1 MSNALTRRPT
11 MLAAAA
17 VLLAMSAVVM
27 VTGTHAAGAAISWSA
42 ANPPLP
48 ADAVPGQG
56 VTLLASSCPADGWCV
71 AVGDYLA
78 QTPTTTYEAGLIES
92 ESGGTWTATE
102 SPLPTSAGADPQALL
117 EAVSCPSVGSCVAT
131 GRYVDASGATQ
142 GLVEQLSNSAWSATT
157 AVLPPGAVT
166 AGTGEYTEL
175 TQAACTSVGSC
186 TALGVYTPSGGPEQG
201 LIESQ
206 SGGGGWS
213 AIAAPLPTLASGSQ
227 FFGLSCPAAGACV
240 ATGMYEVAGIDSGLV
255 ETQSG
260 TAWSA
265 STLPLP
271 AGASPEATIANDDL
285 AVSCSSP
292 GTCTVAGTTFDGNYE
307 GVLDTLSGGT
317 WKALSAPVPGG
328 QSSPDVQL
336 SSVSCGPLGTCE
348 AVGLA
353 TVNGASEGLVES
365 LSGGTWNATQ
375 APVPAGY
382 DPNAGIAVLNVACP
396 TDGNCAAVGQSDDN
410 GVVNG
415 LIWNLSSGT
424 WTATATPLPGDAV
437 PGADPLF
444 APVTCPA
451 VGACIAVGTYF
462 GANGREGVV
471 ETDPSLAAT
480 TTKVSMQPVAGGD
493 LYSATVSGSTPP
505 TGSVVFFDGLGLL
518 CSATVS
524 NGSAS
529 CSGPAPVDATVV
541 GSYSGNAVSA
551 PSWGSAVNAGV
562 PAAIY
567 ATGYGW
573 MQSTIMCMLFPF
585 TLQARVVNAAGGGIP
600 GVEVTFTVPATADT
614 AVVWG
619 GNTAVSNSAGVATS
633 NIVWASCKKGS
644 YTVSA
649 TAPAVPGSATFFLTN
664 AK

>member
-11 MLAAAA
+11 LLAAAT
-17 VLLAMSAVVM
+17 VLLAMSGVV
-27 VTGTHAAGAAISWSA
+27 VTAGAHAAGAAISWSA

-78 QTPTTTYEAGLIES
+78 QNATTTWEAGLIES
-92 ESGGTWTATE
+92 ESGSTWTATE
-102 SPLPTSAGADPQALL
+102 APLPTSAGADPQALL

-157 AVLPPGAVT
+157 AVLPPGAAT
-166 AGTGEYTEL
+166 GGTGAYAEL
-175 TQAACTSVGSC
+175 TQAVCTGVGACTAV
-186 TALGVYTPSGGPEQG
+186 GVYTPNGGPEQG

-206 SGGGGWS
+206 SGGGGWG
-213 AIAAPLPTLASGSQ
+213 AIAAPLPTLTSGSQ

-240 ATGMYEVAGIDSGLV
+240 ATGMYDVAGTDSGLV

-292 GTCTVAGTTFDGNYE
+292 GTCAVAGTTFDGNYE
-307 GVLDTLSGGT
+307 GVLDTLSGGIWT
-317 WKALSAPVPGG
+317 AVNAPVPGG

-348 AVGLA
+348 AVGLV
-353 TVNGASEGLVES
+353 TVNGMSQGLIES
-365 LSGGTWNATQ
+365 LSGGTWSAIQ
-375 APVPAGY
+375 APVPGGT
-382 DPNAGIAVLNVACP
+382 DPNAGIAVQNVACP
-396 TDGNCAAVGQSDDN
+396 TDGNCAAVGQTDDN

-424 WTATATPLPGDAV
+424 WVATATPLPGDAV

-462 GANGREGVV
+462 GATGREGVV

-480 TTKVSMQPVAGGD
+480 TTKVSMQPVSGGD
-493 LYSATVSGSTPP
+493 LYSATVTGSTPP
-505 TGSVVFFDGLGLL
+505 TGSVRFFDGLGLL

-529 CSGPAPVDATVV
+529 CNGPAPVAATVV

-551 PSWGSAVNAGV
+551 PSWGQVVNAGV
-562 PAAIY
+562 PAAMY
-567 ATGYGW
+567 VTGMGW
-573 MQSTIMCMLFPF
+573 IQSTSMCTLFPY
-585 TLQARVVNAAGGGIP
+585 TLQVRVVNAAMGGIP
-600 GVEVTFTVPATADT
+600 GVVVTFSAPTTPDT
-614 AVVWG
+614 AVLWRG
-619 GNTAVSNSAGVATS
+619 PTAVTDGTGTATES
-633 NIVWASCKKGS
+633 IVWASCKKGS
-644 YTVSA
+644 YTVTA
-649 TAPAVPGSATFFLTN
+649 TAPGVPGSSTFYLTN
-664 AK
+664 TK